1 MAEFL
6 SASWIRELAAAAADL
21 GALDSLDAEFVVDQV
36 VHRAVGSTVQY
47 RLRMFAGHGGAE
59 VITGADPTGRAA
71 DLVLVTDEATAWGL
85 HCGRLRAQDA
95 LALGALK
102 IRGTPERV
110 ARAADALAAL
120 SAVFEPVRAR
130 TTFAG
135 DADKIGASER

>member
-1 MAEFL
+1 VAEFL
-6 SASWIRELAAAAADL
+6 STSWIGELAAAAADL

-36 VHRAVGSTVQY
+36 VHRAVGNTVRY
-47 RLRMFAGHGGAE
+47 RLRLFPGEGGAE
-59 VITGADPTGRAA
+59 VVSGADPTGRVA

-102 IRGTPERV
+102 VRGTPEHV

-120 SAVFEPVRAR
+120 SAAFAPVRAR

-135 DADKIGASER
+135 DAGKIGASGR